1 MLHVILLILG
11 VACLTAG
18 AALVYPPAG
27 LIVLGAAAC
36 LYWLLADDGKPSQ

>member
-11 VACLTAG
+11 IACLTAG

-27 LIVLGAAAC
+27 LFVLGAACAA
-36 LYWLLADDGKPSQ
+36 YGLLHDDGRTE